1 METTADHILESPSA
15 REHAGEPIATP
26 SELPGDERL
35 PTMASESAIAP
46 STMVE
51 TGAEKLSE
59 SNEQTTVPDSL
70 EGMVR
75 NAIRPPSPKVVPL
88 AVMEE
93 DEVEEIVRDEPQPQA
108 VQILRKRG
116 EEIVIVEEE
125 DTTKEFRRL
134 ETSLTGVMKQIK
146 VNTSSRKVL
155 VIYWNW
161 LTIMSSY
168 LLQEISRVAEQR
180 HRLIKRMEPLAAENK
195 KLKEARNLSE
205 KNIQRAQR
213 K

>member
-1 METTADHILESPSA
+1 
-15 REHAGEPIATP
+15 
-26 SELPGDERL
+26 
-35 PTMASESAIAP
+35 
-46 STMVE
+46 MVE
-51 TGAEKLSE
+51 T
-59 SNEQTTVPDSL
+59 
-70 EGMVR
+70 
-75 NAIRPPSPKVVPL
+75 AIRPPSPKVVPP
-88 AVMEE
+88 ATMEE
-93 DEVEEIVRDEPQPQA
+93 DKVEEIVHDEPRPQA
-108 VQILRKRG
+108 VWILRKRG

-155 VIYWNW
+155 VICWHW

-180 HRLIKRMEPLAAENK
+180 RQLIKRMEPLAAENE

-205 KNIQRAQR
+205 KNIQRVQCERDLVESNAWDLKYQKGVLAAASEQVRSQSEQLAAIFDQLKCASEQLER
-213 K
+213 KSE